1 VLLRAGLADRLG
13 ARRAGRVTPPPY
25 KPDRDPETGILN
37 PHAIRDYSLALA
49 ETVSRALGDREFPIV
64 LGGDCSILLGPMLAL
79 RRLGRHG
86 LIYIDGDADFHSPHH
101 NPIMGAAS
109 ASDVAFAT
117 GRGPDVV
124 ANIAGL
130 RPLVRDDDVVI
141 FANRDGD
148 THLRQRSEPLPDDML
163 VLDRAQVRR
172 LGVDTA
178 MHEAVARMTRPDG
191 PEGYWVHFDADVLD
205 ESIMRAVDD
214 PRPGGLSWSE
224 ARTAIRIAAGSE
236 RALGLQITIYNP
248 DLDGDETSGRGLAA
262 TIVHALAADPVAA
275 HR

>member
-1 VLLRAGLADRLG
+1 
-13 ARRAGRVTPPPY
+13 
-25 KPDRDPETGILN
+25 LN
-37 PHAIRDYSLALA
+37 PQAIRDYSLALA
-49 ETVSRALGDREFPIV
+49 DAVDHVLGEREFPIV

-79 RRLGRHG
+79 RRLGRYG
-86 LIYIDGDADFHSPHH
+86 LIYIDGDADFYAPHH

-130 RPLVRDDDVVI
+130 RPLLRDDDVVI

-178 MHEAVARMTRPDG
+178 MHEAVAHMTRPDG

-262 TIVHALAADPVAA
+262 TIVHALALQAE
-275 HR
+275 